1 MELGDDGRLWR
12 LTLQHSPVGMTLVAT
27 DGRFLAINDALCS
40 MLDYPA
46 DELNELTFQELTH
59 PDDLETDLDQLDA
72 TLAGEQASYRIMKR
86 YVREDGSLV
95 WGDLSVALLRDDDGT
110 PIHFISQIQ
119 DVTAERMAEERRGR
133 LEAELAR
140 NARELA
146 AVFDTVDVGI
156 IVLDADGQYTYMNRR
171 HRDFINLA
179 YPDGHYGRAGQLGY
193 SYDREGRALE
203 RSDMPAYLASQGE
216 EFDAMPIWVGEDPLT
231 RRALSVSSRSLT
243 DDNGS
248 FQGAVLAYTDVTD
261 VMRAL
266 AVKDEFVGSVSH
278 ELRTP
283 MTSILGHLEMLLDRE
298 DLPAD
303 ALSSVEVVQRN
314 AARLRLL
321 VGDLLHVAAA
331 GDGKLHPLRTPVDV
345 AALIRESVDV
355 AAPGGEQSQV
365 VVETD
370 LPETVIALLD
380 RERLRQVIDNLV
392 SNAIKYSEPGGRVCV
407 RLRVGP
413 SDLVITVEDS
423 GIGMAAEDH
432 HLIFSPFYR
441 ASEALHRMIPGTG
454 LGLNIVESIVRAHGG
469 EVCVESTLG
478 QGATFTVTL
487 PLMRPS

>member
-12 LTLQHSPVGMTLVAT
+12 LALQHSPVGMALVAA
-27 DGRFLAINDALCS
+27 DGRFLAVNDALCS

-72 TLAGEQASYRIMKR
+72 TLAGEQASYRILKR
-86 YVREDGSLV
+86 YVRKDGSLV

-119 DVTAERMAEERRGR
+119 DVTAERRAEERRGR

-156 IVLDADGQYTYMNRR
+156 IVLDADGEYTYMNRR

-193 SYDREGRALE
+193 SYDRDGRALA
-203 RSDMPAYLASQGE
+203 RSAMPAYRASQGE
-216 EFDAMPIWVGEDPLT
+216 EFDALPIWVGEDPLT
-231 RRALSVSSRSLT
+231 RRALSVSSRSLR
-243 DDNGS
+243 DDDGN

-283 MTSILGHLEMLLDRE
+283 MTSILGHLEMLLERD
-298 DLPAD
+298 DLPTDVLA
-303 ALSSVEVVQRN
+303 SVEVVQRN
-314 AARLRLL
+314 ASRLRLL

-345 AALIRESVDV
+345 VALIGESVDL
-355 AAPGGEQSQV
+355 AAPGGVHSEV
-365 VVETD
+365 TVETD
-370 LPETVIALLD
+370 LPEVLVALLD
-380 RERLRQVIDNLV
+380 RERMRQVIDNLV

-407 RLRVGP
+407 RLRSEG
-413 SDLVITVEDS
+413 SDIVITVEDT
-423 GIGMAAEDH
+423 GIGMAADDL
-432 HLIFSPFYR
+432 HLIFGPFYR
-441 ASEALHRMIPGTG
+441 ASEALTRMTPGTG

-469 EVCVESTLG
+469 EVNVESTPG
-478 QGATFTVTL
+478 EGSIFTVTL
-487 PLMRPS
+487 PWMHPS